1 MEKVRILLVGDGN
14 SIFVTNYAKW
24 LKKENAHFQ
33 VDIFST
39 SVIKEE
45 NTVFFDTV
53 FRIEQYPNFFIIN
66 KYKGI
71 RRILLTSIYL
81 KVLKDLPAYDFVH
94 FQFISPLRFSLI
106 DLIKRK
112 TKSKIIL
119 SIWGSDLYKLNPI
132 DKISFKNI
140 CLKAD
145 EISMANPQTIAYFK
159 TIFNWKKENI
169 RECRFGLSPLENITA
184 LSLDKVACKKEL
196 GWNPGKF
203 AVVIGYNA
211 AQGQQHLKI
220 LEQLSHDQIIAL
232 KDQIMLVIPL
242 SYGGSSSYK
251 SEIISAVKKSAF
263 EYIAYQQ
270 YLSDFEIA
278 CLRKASDIMIQLQV
292 KDQFSGSMQE
302 HLFAGNVVVTGKWL
316 PYKSMKDLG
325 IYFEDIDELTDLK
338 AILPEII
345 RNFRQYQ
352 EKTIDNEV
360 KIAELSL
367 WGNNIKNW
375 SKLYRL

>member
-1 MEKVRILLVGDGN
+1 MAKIRILLVGDGN
-14 SIFVTNYAKW
+14 SIFVTSYAKW
-24 LKKENAHFQ
+24 LKKENIDFQ

-39 SVIKEE
+39 SVIRDE
-45 NTVFFDTV
+45 NTSFFDRV
-53 FRIEQYPNFFIIN
+53 IRIEQYPHFYFIN

-71 RRILLTSIYL
+71 RRILLISIYR

-106 DLIKRK
+106 NLIKRT
-112 TKSKIIL
+112 TKSKIVL

-145 EISMANPQTIAYFK
+145 KISMANPQTIEYFK
-159 TIFNWKKENI
+159 SVFNWKKDNI
-169 RECRFGLSPLENITA
+169 RECRFGLSPLENITE
-184 LSLDKVACKKEL
+184 LSLDKAACKEEL
-196 GWNPGKF
+196 GWNKDKL

-211 AQGQQHLKI
+211 ALGQQHLRI

-232 KDQIMLVIPL
+232 KEKILLVLPL
-242 SYGGSSSYK
+242 SYGGSASYK
-251 SEIISAVKKSAF
+251 KDISSAMRELPF
-263 EYIAYQQ
+263 EYISYQQ

-302 HLFAGNVVVTGKWL
+302 HIFAGNVVVTGKWL

-325 IYFEDIDELTDLK
+325 IYFEDIEDVADLK
-338 AILPEII
+338 DMLPEII
-345 RNFRQYQ
+345 RNFRLYQ
-352 EKTIDNEV
+352 EKTSCNEA
-360 KIAELSL
+360 KIADLSL
-367 WGNNIKNW
+367 WGNNISNW
-375 SKLYRL
+375 SKLYK

>member
-1 MEKVRILLVGDGN
+1 MEHVRVLLIGDGN
-14 SIFVTNYAKW
+14 SIFVTSYALW
-24 LKKENAHFQ
+24 LKRKCADFQ
-33 VDIFST
+33 VDVFST
-39 SVIKEE
+39 SVIREE
-45 NTVFFDTV
+45 NTVFFDRV
-53 FRIEQYPNFFIIN
+53 FSIEHYPHFYFIN

-71 RRILLTSIYL
+71 RRILLISIYR
-81 KVLKDLPAYDFVH
+81 KVLKDLPEYDFVH

-106 DLIKRK
+106 NLFHSK

-119 SIWGSDLYKLNPI
+119 SIWGSDLYKLNPV
-132 DKISFKNI
+132 DKITFKNI

-145 EISMANPQTIAYFK
+145 KISMANPQTIAYFK
-159 TIFNWKKENI
+159 ATFNWKKDNI
-169 RECRFGLSPLENITA
+169 RECRFGLSPLENIKE
-184 LSLDKVACKKEL
+184 LSIDKMACKREL
-196 GWNPGKF
+196 GWNTDKL

-220 LEQLSHDQIIAL
+220 LEQLSHDQIISL

-242 SYGGSSSYK
+242 SYGGSASYK
-251 SEIISAVKKSAF
+251 SEIISAVKKLPF
-263 EYIAYQQ
+263 EYIVYQQ

-316 PYKSMKDLG
+316 PYKSMKDSG
-325 IYFEDIDELTDLK
+325 IYFEDVEELTDLK

-352 EKTIDNEV
+352 EKTIYNEV

-375 SKLYRL
+375 VELYQ